1 MKVLIWFLC
10 FFANS
15 SITVFIN
22 NNGVMLG
29 GVPTALMF
37 AATIW
42 LARVLCKKWD
52 KFKISRR
59 ASNEGLTSIQYI
71 KDKVPTLLFRE
82 CEDIRQ
88 NEEELKAVLKR
99 NVKDRKISN
108 VYADIIYDEYMKP
121 KQKSGFINTVEKKNK
136 ENEIRFCRKC
146 GERLIDNSQFCCKCG
161 TEVVKE

>member
-1 MKVLIWFLC
+1 MKVLIWFSTILIITTINLLIGYATG
-10 FFANS
+10 FMGG
-15 SITVFIN
+15 SIPLYLACYF
-22 NNGVMLG
+22 
-29 GVPTALMF
+29 TAR
-37 AATIW
+37 A
-42 LARVLCKKWD
+42 LCKKWD
-52 KFKISRR
+52 KFKISRK

-82 CEDIRQ
+82 CEDIRE

-136 ENEIRFCRKC
+136 EDEICFCRKC
-146 GERLIDNSQFCCKCG
+146 GEKLIDNSRFCRKCG